1 MKITHG
7 TTGNATCNTLEVT
20 RGPIGTRHVDIKG
33 TDTWV
38 TERMT
43 RGRIE
48 KGHMEK
54 LEDDTCQ
61 LLISPRGLLPT
72 RHIAILFATCAAH
85 HVSCQRGQSHM
96 ESQRV
101 PWRLPARMCTRGSG
115 RPVTFQRRV
124 NEAKMVSRRNFLSSW
139 KKHFSDVLA
148 VSSRQT

>member
-1 MKITHG
+1 M
-7 TTGNATCNTLEVT
+7 CSTLKVT
-20 RGPIGTRHVDIKG
+20 RGPIGTRHVDTKG

-61 LLISPRGLLPT
+61 LLILPCGLLPA
-72 RHIAILFATCAAH
+72 RHIAILFATRAAR
-85 HVSCQRGQSHM
+85 HVSCQRGQSHV
-96 ESQRV
+96 ECQHI
-101 PWRLPARMCTRGSG
+101 PWRQPARMCTRGSG
-115 RPVTFQRRV
+115 PLVTFQQCV
-124 NEAKMVSRRNFLSSW
+124 NEAKLVSRQNFLSSS